1 MEKAHK
7 PQTPEEL
14 SSESEEAS
22 PETSPSSSSTPATTT
37 TTTTT
42 TTTASSKPE
51 IVRLVGA
58 IPRRPLTEEERTAY
72 IAKAEA
78 FHQLEAARKASNKES
93 ILRSSFLDEVEN
105 AGEKVAESFKE
116 FAPVEVVANE
126 IEESKP

>member
-22 PETSPSSSSTPATTT
+22 PETSPSSSTPATTT

-58 IPRRPLTEEERTAY
+58 IPRRPLTEEERASY

-78 FHQLEAARKASNKES
+78 FHQLEAAREASNKES
-93 ILRSSFLDEVEN
+93 ILRSSVLDEVEN

>member
-42 TTTASSKPE
+42 TTASSKPE

-58 IPRRPLTEEERTAY
+58 IPRRPLTEEERASY

-78 FHQLEAARKASNKES
+78 FHQLEAAREASNKES
-93 ILRSSFLDEVEN
+93 ILRSSVLDEVEN

>member
-22 PETSPSSSSTPATTT
+22 PETSPSSSSTPATT

-93 ILRSSFLDEVEN
+93 ILRSSVLDEVEN
-105 AGEKVAESFKE
+105 AGEKVAESFTE

>member
-42 TTTASSKPE
+42 TASSKPE

-58 IPRRPLTEEERTAY
+58 IPRRPLTEEERASY

-78 FHQLEAARKASNKES
+78 FHQLEAAREASNKES
-93 ILRSSFLDEVEN
+93 ILRSSVLDEVEN
-105 AGEKVAESFKE
+105 AGEKVAESFTE